1 MLWDIDSTDAKKIIK
16 TTKNGSIILLHGRKR
31 DLRALKTIL
40 SYFQEQGYEMVTV
53 SDLLHIAP
61 AEKANK

>member
-1 MLWDIDSTDAKKIIK
+1 MLWDIDSTDAKKIMK

-53 SDLLHIAP
+53 SELLGIQSSTQAGS
-61 AEKANK
+61 

>member
-1 MLWDIDSTDAKKIIK
+1 MLFRS
-16 TTKNGSIILLHGRKR
+16 GSIILLHGRKR

-53 SDLLHIAP
+53 SELLHITP
-61 AEKANK
+61 ATKVNE